1 MNNREMN
8 SRERKKKVEKL
19 FEKGKRQKHLS
30 YEEINEILPDDIF
43 ATDEIEEIFTQL
55 DDLQIAVEDEED
67 NSFIVHVHEE
77 EMEEE
82 RLALEEVRNPLR
94 SYLKEAGE
102 TSLLTHEQEV
112 TIARGIE
119 ETKKALFDVRLKPG
133 NDKKATILERRLD
146 ILKAQLIQANLRLVI
161 NIAKKYSNP
170 KLTLRDLIQ
179 EGNIGLMKAVDK
191 FRFREGYKFST
202 YATWWIRQAIT
213 RAIADCSSTIR
224 IPVHM
229 REKSNKV
236 NKTSR
241 SLMHELGRE
250 PTAEELSFKLQIPP
264 DKVRMIIKSMQR
276 EPISLETPVGD
287 DEKTTFGD
295 FIEDRETETPANAAT
310 YALLQDELEK
320 VFEHLEEREE
330 KILKL
335 RFGIGVGYP
344 RTLEEVGQIFNLT
357 RERIRQI
364 ENKALEKLRI
374 SNQLNRLVAFL
385 KWYRNSI

>member
-1 MNNREMN
+1 M
-8 SRERKKKVEKL
+8 SKDKKKQIEGL
-19 FEKGKRQKHLS
+19 IEKGKQQKHLS
-30 YEEINEILPDDIF
+30 YEEINEVLPDDIY
-43 ATDEIEEIFTQL
+43 ATAEIEVIFNQL
-55 DDLQIAVEDEED
+55 DELHIPIEEEEED
-67 NSFIVHVHEE
+67 GILLHEE

-82 RLALEEVRNPLR
+82 RAALEEVRNPLR

-112 TIARGIE
+112 TIASGIE
-119 ETKKALFDVRLKPG
+119 EVKKRLQDTKDSPKYNSRRIASVEK
-133 NDKKATILERRLD
+133 RLD
-146 ILKAQLIQANLRLVI
+146 GLKAQLIQANLRLVI

-179 EGNIGLMKAVDK
+179 EGNIGLMKAVEK

-250 PTAEELSFKLQIPP
+250 PTAEELAKRLQIPP

-295 FIEDRETETPANAAT
+295 FIEDRETETPASAAT

-320 VFEHLEEREE
+320 VFKHLDEREE

-344 RTLEEVGQIFNLT
+344 RTLEEVGQVFNLT

-364 ENKALEKLRI
+364 ENKALEKLRA
-374 SNQLNRLVAFL
+374 SNHLNRRLDSFL

>member
-1 MNNREMN
+1 M
-8 SRERKKKVEKL
+8 SKDKKKQIEGL
-19 FEKGKRQKHLS
+19 IEKGKQQKHLS
-30 YEEINEILPDDIF
+30 YEEINEVLPDDIY
-43 ATDEIEEIFTQL
+43 ATAEIEVIFNQL
-55 DDLQIAVEDEED
+55 DELHIPIEEEEED
-67 NSFIVHVHEE
+67 GILLHEE

-82 RLALEEVRNPLR
+82 RAALEEVRNPLR

-112 TIARGIE
+112 TIASGIE
-119 ETKKALFDVRLKPG
+119 EVKKRLQDTKDSPKYNSRRIASVEK
-133 NDKKATILERRLD
+133 RLD
-146 ILKAQLIQANLRLVI
+146 GLKAQLIQANLRLVI

-179 EGNIGLMKAVDK
+179 EGNIGLMKAVEK

-250 PTAEELSFKLQIPP
+250 PTAEELAKRLQIPP

-287 DEKTTFGD
+287 D
-295 FIEDRETETPANAAT
+295 
-310 YALLQDELEK
+310 
-320 VFEHLEEREE
+320 
-330 KILKL
+330 
-335 RFGIGVGYP
+335 
-344 RTLEEVGQIFNLT
+344 
-357 RERIRQI
+357 
-364 ENKALEKLRI
+364 
-374 SNQLNRLVAFL
+374 
-385 KWYRNSI
+385 

>member
-1 MNNREMN
+1 MNKEK
-8 SRERKKKVEKL
+8 EKQKKIEEL

-30 YEEINEILPDDIF
+30 YDEINELLPEDLYASEEIEDIF
-43 ATDEIEEIFTQL
+43 NQL
-55 DDLQIAVEDEED
+55 NDLQITVEDEEEE
-67 NSFIVHVHEE
+67 SLVLHEE
-77 EMEEE
+77 EVEEE

-102 TSLLTHEQEV
+102 ISLLTHEQEV
-112 TIARGIE
+112 EIARNIE
-119 ETKKALFDVRLKPG
+119 KVKKEIQEAKNR
-133 NDKKATILERRLD
+133 NASSATINQLEKKLD
-146 ILKAQLIQANLRLVI
+146 QLKAQLIQANLRLVI

-213 RAIADCSSTIR
+213 RAIADHSSTIR

-229 REKSNKV
+229 REKINKL
-236 NKTSR
+236 NKISR
-241 SLMHELGRE
+241 ALIHELDRE
-250 PTAEELSFKLQIPP
+250 PTPEEIAARTQTSTE
-264 DKVRMIIKSMQR
+264 KVRMILKSMQR

-295 FIEDRETETPANAAT
+295 FIEDRETETPATAAT
-310 YALLQDELEK
+310 YALLQEELEK
-320 VFEHLEEREE
+320 IFSHLDEREE

-364 ENKALEKLRI
+364 ESKALEKLRNSRQLGRLI
-374 SNQLNRLVAFL
+374 SFL
-385 KWYRNSI
+385 KWYRSST